1 MCIKCCDTLE
11 TCSDRDWETKTNS
24 ITYIQI
30 SSSGN
35 AQNFG
40 DLTATT
46 DHAAGGAFS
55 PTRGLF
61 AGGMTSPSPA
71 VRTNTIQYITIMTT
85 GNAVDFGDT
94 TTRTNSSSFEGCS
107 NAHGGL

>member
-1 MCIKCCDTLE
+1 MNC
-11 TCSDRDWETKTNS
+11 
-24 ITYIQI
+24 
-30 SSSGN
+30 
-35 AQNFG
+35 A
-40 DLTATT
+40 

-55 PTRGLF
+55 PIRGLF

-94 TTRTNSSSFEGCS
+94 TTRTNSSHFEGCS